1 MTAQRQ
7 FITKNGMWLTFDE
20 IVDDLEQRI
29 SLVDKK
35 EIANMDAADLPL
47 LHHGFGTW
55 IRNSFDLWHGNPI
68 TEQWRTNPASHNVIN
83 GVDHSEDHPDSVS
96 MRVIVALHSRIQ
108 YLKKP

>member
-1 MTAQRQ
+1 MTDRQ

-20 IVDDLEQRI
+20 IVDDLEQRLPLI
-29 SLVDKK
+29 DKK
-35 EIANMDAADLPL
+35 ELANMDQASLVT

-68 TEQWRTNPASHNVIN
+68 TEQWRTNEAGRNLIN
-83 GVDHSEDHPDSVS
+83 GVDHSLDHPDAVS
-96 MRVIVALHSRIQ
+96 MRIITALHARIQ